1 MSRSSNIYP
10 TKSDGTIV
18 YPVSAVLADKDVMLC
33 IKPGEHGSTYGG
45 YVLLTF
51 FPTSCFLNGFC
62 SNPLGCAVALTA
74 LSVLVD
80 ERLAERS
87 LRLGEYFRSTVR
99 AFNNPLVAEVRGR
112 GLLNAVVINEKKSL
126 KGRTAWQFCL
136 LLKSR
141 GVLAKPTHVNMFVL
155 FVCLCFCKF
164 LIALFFFTFFIYIAC
179 DSRLLSSFLMR
190 I

>member
-1 MSRSSNIYP
+1 MSGSSYIYL
-10 TKSDGTIV
+10 TKSDGPVV
-18 YPVSAVLADKDVMLC
+18 YPVSAVLADKEVMLC

-45 YVLLTF
+45 YVSLG
-51 FPTSCFLNGFC
+51 FLHHLFLIGFC

-87 LRLGEYFRSTVR
+87 LSLGEYFRSSIR
-99 AFNNPLVAEVRGR
+99 AFNNPLVADVRGR

-126 KGRTAWQFCL
+126 KRRTAWQFCL

-141 GVLAKPTHVNMFVL
+141 GVLAKPTHVNMSVSFLL
-155 FVCLCFCKF
+155 FVVFRF
-164 LIALFFFTFFIYIAC
+164 LIGLFFAFVFLAC
-179 DSRLLSSFLMR
+179 VSRLRLSFLRR